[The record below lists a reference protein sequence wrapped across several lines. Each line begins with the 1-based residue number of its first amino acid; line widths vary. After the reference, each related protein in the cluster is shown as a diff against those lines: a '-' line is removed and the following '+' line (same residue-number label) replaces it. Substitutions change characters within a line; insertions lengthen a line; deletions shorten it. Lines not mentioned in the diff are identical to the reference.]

1 MPPNQQPNNPNQTGS
16 NPRGDGEIPAI
27 RTYRSDVNEAI
38 SNKQTSVTDMAL
50 AESNRRRERGE
61 PEPSQSKKTRK
72 TILGVVSSFV
82 LVALG
87 LAAIGYVLLTPSN
100 ERGEEAF
107 KPTGYISSE
116 KQTEVLISDKTTKK
130 QLTEALVKYQKDS
143 EIPLGGIW
151 QIYFVREFKENEETK
166 PVKKEVSFGNFM
178 EVLETKPPPFFSRA
192 IDDAFMIGYYGYGGN
207 QPFIIAK
214 VNSYDNAY
222 GGMIRYEKNIADDL
236 KTIFITNQS
245 GSLNIPLTPAIT
257 TTANG
262 TTTTTRQ
269 QAVKAASSTP
279 GALETEITQTF
290 TDKVIQN
297 KDTRI
302 LQKDGRII
310 FLYSFI
316 DEKTLVITTGEKP
329 FEEILKRL
337 HSAKLVR

>member
-1 MPPNQQPNNPNQTGS
+1 MQTITVTQFKAHFS
-16 NPRGDGEIPAI
+16 EVLDLVQHGEDI
-27 RTYRSDVNEAI
+27 AI
-38 SNKQTSVTDMAL
+38 SY
-50 AESNRRRERGE
+50 G
-61 PEPSQSKKTRK
+61 KKK
-72 TILGVVSSFV
+72 EKIAV
-82 LVALG
+82 LVPFANYESKPQRTLG
-87 LAAIGYVLLTPSN
+87 LLAGKA
-100 ERGEEAF
+100 
-107 KPTGYISSE
+107 
-116 KQTEVLISDKTTKK
+116 
-130 QLTEALVKYQKDS
+130 
-143 EIPLGGIW
+143 
-151 QIYFVREFKENEETK
+151 
-166 PVKKEVSFGNFM
+166 SF
-178 EVLETKPPPFFSRA
+178 S
-192 IDDAFMIGYYGYGGN
+192 
-207 QPFIIAK
+207 
-214 VNSYDNAY
+214 
-222 GGMIRYEKNIADDL
+222 IADDF
-236 KTIFITNQS
+236 KTIFIANQS